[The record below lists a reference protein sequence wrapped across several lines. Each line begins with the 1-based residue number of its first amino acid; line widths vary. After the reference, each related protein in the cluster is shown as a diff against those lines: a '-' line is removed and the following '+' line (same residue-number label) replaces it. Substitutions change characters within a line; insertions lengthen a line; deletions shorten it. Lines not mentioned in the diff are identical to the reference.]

1 MDSRIASHHVSRL
14 EIVET
19 GRRRRWSA
27 SEKLRI
33 VEESYSAPRQGSATA
48 RRHGISNQLLNL
60 WRKAARE
67 RVCASAC
74 RAGGDLRYR
83 PSRGWGEPHGGGKR
97 ERAACHFRSR
107 C

>member
-1 MDSRIASHHVSRL
+1 MDSRIAGHHVSRL

-67 RVCASAC
+67 GRLGIGPVNGFVPVQRDNEAASGASIKMRMPEAWNAG
-74 RAGGDLRYR
+74 RA
-83 PSRGWGEPHGGGKR
+83 
-97 ERAACHFRSR
+97 
-107 C
+107 